1 MSPILDIQ
9 RRGRQIGEIRIGMQV
24 RTSNGKMR
32 PTKLDAFRFTTKSP
46 AVAEAVA
53 HLFGGEVRAIELGGM
68 ASHEVITEVTELPVM
83 VPPGDAVISQWYEMW
98 SGGGCQ
104 RRCDGETE
112 QLTQEPCK
120 CPTDPERRNAL
131 AKTGGACKPTTRVNV
146 MLPDLPDLGVWKIE
160 SHGYNAANEL
170 GGAAE
175 VLAAARNSG
184 VIIPAVLRLE
194 QRQSK
199 SGGETRKFAV
209 PVLEIRATLR
219 QLTELNRGADITSAL
234 PPEPPQ
240 ALQAL
245 GTGKPRNVDLCHIP
259 PGTDKA
265 GLRAEWKKR
274 FDFSTTEVPL
284 DREAEARALI
294 ACFAGDDEPVDA
306 ELVGEPDDA
315 SPTGRRV
322 PPTSESEAGV
332 SGLDS
337 GRPF

>member
-1 MSPILDIQ
+1 MPILDIQ
-9 RRGRQIGEIRIGMQV
+9 RRGRQIGEIRIGMRV
-24 RTSNGKMR
+24 EAKDKKGNPVLR
-32 PTKLDAFRFTTKSP
+32 PAKLNSFRFTTKSP

-53 HLFGGEVRAIELGGM
+53 QLFGGEVRAIELAGI
-68 ASHEVITEVTELPVM
+68 ASHEVVTDVTELPVM

-120 CPTDPERRNAL
+120 CPSDPERRNAL

-184 VIIPAVLRLE
+184 VIVPAFLRLE

-199 SGGETRKFAV
+199 SSGETRKFAV

-219 QLTELNRGADITSAL
+219 QLTELNRGADISSAL

-245 GTGKPRNVDLCHIP
+245 GTGDSRTVDLSQFP
-259 PGTDKA
+259 AGTDRA
-265 GLRAEWKKR
+265 GLRAEWERR
-274 FDFSTTEVPL
+274 FDFFTTAVPI

-294 ACFAGDDEPVDA
+294 ACFVGDDEPIDA
-306 ELVGEPDDA
+306 ELVEY
-315 SPTGRRV
+315 
-322 PPTSESEAGV
+322 SEGNPKR
-332 SGLDS
+332 SGGAAANNSNDP